1 MPLLQMLCLGETY
14 TYTRMKS
21 MKEAL
26 HTKLI
31 RPQIKMTLEMQVDL
45 DISKEKSRVAEITP

>member
-1 MPLLQMLCLGETY
+1 
-14 TYTRMKS
+14 